1 MTVSAPK
8 PNPAD
13 DNGKPVKDTAAKA
26 PGVAGG
32 AAVIRRLQGT
42 EETAHE
48 RLVKKHVPAW
58 VISGAVHLVV
68 ALALFIVFGGRQAE
82 AVQSSKV
89 LDTTAEKETEEPAKD
104 LTNED
109 PGLESNL
116 EAAVPEIDRLA
127 EKTVDDV
134 VTNDA
139 IGIPDPRSEDTVALK
154 APGLIADSNTGGAP
168 GVDGNVM
175 GGDGGN
181 LGMIATGG
189 FAGRGGATKSQ
200 LLRAGGGNEASERA
214 VAMGLAWLA
223 RQQKPNGSWVYDG
236 QSSGDTIAATGM
248 ALLPFLAAGETHK
261 AGKKYQQTVLR
272 GLQYL
277 ISQQRS
283 DGGFNGGGI
292 TMYSHGIAT
301 IALNE
306 AYGMSKDKNM
316 LLRPA
321 QAATNFIVAKQG
333 SDGSWG
339 YAPGTTG
346 DTSIVGWQVQALKA
360 GILSK
365 DIVVPDKT
373 IQDAIKFLD
382 KVSSGS
388 RKAVYGYTAP
398 NGAPGTSLTAVG
410 LLCRYYISKWG
421 PGNAGLAE
429 GVEGL
434 MKRPPAKAPTA
445 PDMYY
450 YYYSTQVVHFA
461 DGPEWKDWNEG
472 PMVNGKR
479 AGGMRDWLIN
489 LQEKKEGPTHGSWA
503 SDGAIIGGHCGRIG
517 TTSLALLT
525 LEVYYRHLPLYKR
538 EGAGG
543 NKVLD
548 GLK

>member
-1 MTVSAPK
+1 MIAPAAK
-8 PNPAD
+8 SV
-13 DNGKPVKDTAAKA
+13 KPVTA
-26 PGVAGG
+26 
-32 AAVIRRLQGT
+32 AAVIRRLGGA
-42 EETAHE
+42 EESAHE
-48 RLVKKHVPAW
+48 RLVKKHMPAW
-58 VISGAVHLVV
+58 VISGAVHLVI
-68 ALALFIVFGGRQAE
+68 ALVLFFIFGGRHAE
-82 AVQSSKV
+82 AVQSSRV
-89 LDTTAEKETEEPAKD
+89 LNTSSEQETEDPAKD
-104 LTNED
+104 LTQED
-109 PGLESNL
+109 PGLESPL
-116 EAAVPEIDRLA
+116 DAAVDLERIAQKTIDNIVG
-127 EKTVDDV
+127 VDV
-134 VTNDA
+134 
-139 IGIPDPRSEDTVALK
+139 IGVPDPRTESSSAVK
-154 APGLIADSNTGGAP
+154 PPGLSSDEKSGGAP
-168 GVDGNVM
+168 GDASNFMSSPGGEGGFTP
-175 GGDGGN
+175 GGD
-181 LGMIATGG
+181 L
-189 FAGRGGATKSQ
+189 AGRVGATKYR
-200 LLRAGGGNEASERA
+200 LLLEGGGNEESERA
-214 VAMGLAWLA
+214 VARGLAWLS

-236 QSSGDTIAATGM
+236 GSSGDTIAATGM

-283 DGGFNGGGI
+283 DGGFNGAGV

-301 IALNE
+301 IAMNE
-306 AYGMSKDKNM
+306 AYGMSKDKNL

-365 DIVVPDKT
+365 DIVVPDKS

-398 NGAPGTSLTAVG
+398 NGAPGSSLTAVG

-429 GVEGL
+429 GVDGL
-434 MKRPPAKAPTA
+434 VKRGPAKAPA
-445 PDMYY
+445 IPDMYY
-450 YYYSTQVVHFA
+450 YYYATQVVHFA

-472 PMVNGKR
+472 PMKNGKR
-479 AGGMRDWLIN
+479 EGGMRDWLIA
-489 LQEKKEGPTHGSWA
+489 LQEKKEGPTHGSWQG
-503 SDGAIIGGHCGRIG
+503 DGAIIGGACGRVG
-517 TTSLALLT
+517 TTALSLLT

-538 EGAGG
+538 ENAGG
-543 NKVLD
+543 LKVLD
-548 GLK
+548 GVK